1 MRKRERLYPRGT
13 SMAARP
19 ALFRQEAIDFLHQ
32 RRSWGEV
39 VSLQPISSTI
49 LSWALGMLVTII
61 LCFLT
66 IAQYARKETVIGYLT
81 PTSGTAKIFVPQQGF
96 IKELQVKEG
105 QEVTEGDPLLTV
117 VTSQITANGNDVN
130 ATVLAELAQQRDVI
144 KRQIAAEE
152 RRTASEHDRLAS
164 TIKGIEGE
172 TAQLEDQRKIQN
184 ERLKLSESFVSS
196 GATLR
201 ASGALPAI
209 ELKRREQA
217 ALEQKQNL
225 ASLDQQITAR
235 RTQLTDA
242 RHTLEQFPIVAAER
256 VRLLRSDLSLIE
268 QRVAEVNGR
277 RAYVIKAPTSGR
289 VSTLQA
295 TVGQIADPRH
305 MQLVII
311 PLDSTLQAELFFPTR
326 AFGFV
331 RPGQQVRILYD
342 AFPYQK
348 FGTYRG
354 SVTKVSHTIL
364 TGNET
369 TGPLTLK
376 EPAYRVSVALER
388 PDIDAYGLKM
398 PLQPDMLLK
407 ADVVLE
413 QRSLMRWLLDPVLS
427 ARM

>member
-1 MRKRERLYPRGT
+1 
-13 SMAARP
+13 MATRP
-19 ALFRQEAIDFLHQ
+19 ALFRQEAVDFVHQ

-49 LSWALGMLVTII
+49 LSWSLASLVVFI
-61 LCFLT
+61 LCFLS
-66 IAQYARKETVIGYLT
+66 IAQYARKETVSGYLT
-81 PTSGTAKIFVPQQGF
+81 PTLGTAKIFVPQQGF
-96 IKELQVKEG
+96 IKELKVKEG
-105 QEVTEGDPLLTV
+105 QEVAEGDPLLTV
-117 VTSQITANGNDVN
+117 VTSQITTNGDDVN
-130 ATVLAELAQQRDVI
+130 ATVLAVLAQQRDVVE
-144 KRQIAAEE
+144 RQIAAEE

-172 TAQLEDQRKIQN
+172 IAQLEDQREIQN
-184 ERLKLSESFVSS
+184 ERLKLSESFVST
-196 GATLR
+196 GATLS

-209 ELKRREQA
+209 ELKRRQQA
-217 ALEQKQNL
+217 ALEQKQSL
-225 ASLDQQITAR
+225 VSLDQQITAR

-242 RHTLEQFPIVAAER
+242 RHTHEQLPIVAAER
-256 VRLLRSDLSLIE
+256 IRVLRNDLSSIE

-277 RAYVIKAPTSGR
+277 QAYVIKAPTSGR
-289 VSTLQA
+289 VTTLQA

-305 MQLVII
+305 MQLEII
-311 PLDSTLQAELFFPTR
+311 PLNSPLQAELFFPTR

-331 RPGQQVRILYD
+331 RPGQYVRILYD

-369 TGPLTLK
+369 TGPISLK
-376 EPAYRVSVALER
+376 EPAYRVTVALAR
-388 PDIDAYGLKM
+388 PDIDAYGLKL
-398 PLQPDMLLK
+398 PLQPDMLLR

-413 QRSLMRWLLDPVLS
+413 QRSLMRWLLDPVFS

>member
-1 MRKRERLYPRGT
+1 
-13 SMAARP
+13 MAAR
-19 ALFRQEAIDFLHQ
+19 ALLFRQEAIDFLHQ
-32 RRSWGEV
+32 RRSCGEV
-39 VSLQPISSTI
+39 VSLQPVSSTI
-49 LSWALGMLVTII
+49 LSWALGVLVTVI
-61 LCFLT
+61 LCSLT

-81 PTSGTAKIFVPQQGF
+81 PTFGTAKIFVPQQGF
-96 IKELQVKEG
+96 IKELQVTEG
-105 QEVTEGDPLLTV
+105 QEVAEGDPLLTV
-117 VTSQITANGNDVN
+117 VTAQITDNGNDVN
-130 ATVLAELAQQRDVI
+130 ATVLEELTKQRDVI

-164 TIKGIEGE
+164 AIKGIEME
-172 TAQLEDQRKIQN
+172 TAQLDDQRKIQN
-184 ERLKLSESFVSS
+184 ERLTLSEGFVSS
-196 GATLR
+196 GAKLI

-209 ELKRREQA
+209 ELKRRELA
-217 ALEQKQNL
+217 ALEQKQNV
-225 ASLDQQITAR
+225 ASLDQQIAAR
-235 RTQLTDA
+235 RSQLTDA
-242 RHTLEQFPIVAAER
+242 QHTLEQLPTVAAER
-256 VRLLRSDLSLIE
+256 IRVLRGDLSSIE
-268 QRVAEVNGR
+268 QRIAEVNGR

-305 MQLVII
+305 MQLEII

-354 SVTKVSHTIL
+354 SVTKVSRTIL

-369 TGPLTLK
+369 TGPITLK
-376 EPAYRVSVALER
+376 EPAYRVTAALER

-407 ADVVLE
+407 ADVILE

>member
-1 MRKRERLYPRGT
+1 
-13 SMAARP
+13 MAARP

-32 RRSWGEV
+32 RHSWGEV

-49 LSWALGMLVTII
+49 LSWTLAGLVVLI
-61 LCFLT
+61 LCFLS

-81 PTSGTAKIFVPQQGF
+81 PTFGTAKIFVPQQGF

-105 QEVTEGDPLLTV
+105 QEVAEGDPLLTV
-117 VTSQITANGNDVN
+117 VTSQITADGDDVN
-130 ATVLAELAQQRDVI
+130 ATVLAALAQQRDVVQ
-144 KRQIAAEE
+144 RQIAAEE
-152 RRTASEHDRLAS
+152 RRTASEHDRFAS

-172 TAQLEDQRKIQN
+172 IAQLEDQRKIQN
-184 ERLKLSESFVSS
+184 ERLKLSESFVST
-196 GATLR
+196 GATLS

-209 ELKRREQA
+209 ELKRRQQA
-217 ALEQKQNL
+217 ALEQKQSL
-225 ASLDQQITAR
+225 VSLDQQITAR

-242 RHTLEQFPIVAAER
+242 RHTHEQLPIIAAER
-256 VRLLRSDLSLIE
+256 IRVLRNDLSSIE

-277 RAYVIKAPTSGR
+277 QAYVIKAPTSGR
-289 VSTLQA
+289 VTTLQA

-305 MQLVII
+305 MQLEII
-311 PLDSTLQAELFFPTR
+311 PLNSPLQAELFFPTR

-331 RPGQQVRILYD
+331 RPGQYVRILYD

-369 TGPLTLK
+369 TGPISLK
-376 EPAYRVSVALER
+376 EPAYRVTVALER

-413 QRSLMRWLLDPVLS
+413 QRPLMRWLLDPVFS

>member
-1 MRKRERLYPRGT
+1 
-13 SMAARP
+13 
-19 ALFRQEAIDFLHQ
+19 
-32 RRSWGEV
+32 V
-39 VSLQPISSTI
+39 V
-49 LSWALGMLVTII
+49 
-61 LCFLT
+61 
-66 IAQYARKETVIGYLT
+66 E
-81 PTSGTAKIFVPQQGF
+81 
-96 IKELQVKEG
+96 
-105 QEVTEGDPLLTV
+105 
-117 VTSQITANGNDVN
+117 
-130 ATVLAELAQQRDVI
+130 
-144 KRQIAAEE
+144 RQIAAEE

-172 TAQLEDQRKIQN
+172 TAQLEDQRNIQN
-184 ERLKLSESFVSS
+184 ERLKLSESFVST
-196 GATLR
+196 GATLS

-225 ASLDQQITAR
+225 AGLDQQITAR

-242 RHTLEQFPIVAAER
+242 RHTLEQLPIVAAER
-256 VRLLRSDLSLIE
+256 IRVLRGDLSWNE

-277 RAYVIKAPTSGR
+277 RAYVIKAPRSGR

-305 MQLVII
+305 IQLEII

-331 RPGQQVRILYD
+331 RPGQQARILYD

-369 TGPLTLK
+369 TGPIALK
-376 EPAYRVSVALER
+376 EPAYRVTVGLER

-407 ADVVLE
+407 ADVILE
-413 QRSLMRWLLDPVLS
+413 QRSLMRWLLDPVFS

>member
-1 MRKRERLYPRGT
+1 
-13 SMAARP
+13 MAAQP

-32 RRSWGEV
+32 RHSWGEV

-49 LSWALGMLVTII
+49 LSWTLAGLVAFI
-61 LCFLT
+61 LVFIS
-66 IAQYARKETVIGYLT
+66 IAQYARKETVAGYLT
-81 PTSGTAKIFVPQQGF
+81 PTFGTAKIFVPQQGI
-96 IKELQVKEG
+96 IKQVQVNEG
-105 QEVTEGDPLLTV
+105 QDVAEGEPLLTI
-117 VTSQITANGNDVN
+117 VTSQITANGDDVN
-130 ATVLAELAQQRDVI
+130 ATVLAVLTQQRDVVE
-144 KRQIAAEE
+144 RQIAAEE

-164 TIKGIEGE
+164 TIKGVEGE
-172 TAQLEDQRKIQN
+172 TAQLEDQRTIQN
-184 ERLKLSESFVSS
+184 ERLQLSESFVST
-196 GATLR
+196 GATLI
-201 ASGALPAI
+201 AKGALPAV

-217 ALEQKQNL
+217 ALEQRQNL

-242 RHTLEQFPIVAAER
+242 RHTLEQLPTVAAER
-256 VRLLRSDLSLIE
+256 VRVLRGDLSWIE
-268 QRVAEVNGR
+268 QRIAEVDGR

-295 TVGQIADPRH
+295 SIGQVADPRH
-305 MQLVII
+305 MQLEII
-311 PLDSTLQAELFFPTR
+311 PLDSPLQAQLFFPTR

-354 SVTKVSHTIL
+354 SVTNVSQTIL
-364 TGNET
+364 TGNDA
-369 TGPLTLK
+369 TGPITLK
-376 EPAYRVSVALER
+376 EPAYRVTVAPER

-398 PLQPDMLLK
+398 PLQPGMLLK
-407 ADVVLE
+407 ADVILE

>member
-1 MRKRERLYPRGT
+1 
-13 SMAARP
+13 MAARP

-32 RRSWGEV
+32 RHSGGEV

-49 LSWALGMLVTII
+49 LSWTLAGLVVLI
-61 LCFLT
+61 LCFLS

-81 PTSGTAKIFVPQQGF
+81 PTFGTAKIFVPQQGF
-96 IKELQVKEG
+96 VKELQVKEG
-105 QEVTEGDPLLTV
+105 QEVAEGDPLLTV
-117 VTSQITANGNDVN
+117 VTSQITADGNDVN

-164 TIKGIEGE
+164 TIKGIEVE

-196 GATLR
+196 GATLS

-209 ELKRREQA
+209 ELKRRELA
-217 ALEQKQNL
+217 ALEQKQNV

-242 RHTLEQFPIVAAER
+242 RHTLEQLPIVATER
-256 VRLLRSDLSLIE
+256 IRVLRGDLSGIE

-277 RAYVIKAPTSGR
+277 RAYVINAPTSGR

-305 MQLVII
+305 MQLEII
-311 PLDSTLQAELFFPTR
+311 PLDSTLQAQLFFPTR

-354 SVTKVSHTIL
+354 NVTNISHTIL

-369 TGPLTLK
+369 TGPISLK
-376 EPAYRVSVALER
+376 EPAYRVTVGLER

-398 PLQPDMLLK
+398 PLQPDMLLR

-413 QRSLMRWLLDPVLS
+413 QRSLMRWLLDPVFS

>member
-1 MRKRERLYPRGT
+1 
-13 SMAARP
+13 MATRP

-32 RRSWGEV
+32 RHSWGEV
-39 VSLQPISSTI
+39 VSLQPVSSTI
-49 LSWALGMLVTII
+49 LGWILAGVVVLI
-61 LCFLT
+61 LCFLS
-66 IAQYARKETVIGYLT
+66 IAQYARKETVNGYLT
-81 PTSGTAKIFVPQQGF
+81 PTFGTAKIFVPQQGF

-105 QEVTEGDPLLTV
+105 QEVAEDDPLLTV
-117 VTSQITANGNDVN
+117 VTSQITANGDDVN
-130 ATVLAELAQQRDVI
+130 ATVLAVLAQQHDVI
-144 KRQIAAEE
+144 ERQIAAEE
-152 RRTASEHDRLAS
+152 RRTASEHDRLISA
-164 TIKGIEGE
+164 IKGIEGE
-172 TAQLEDQRKIQN
+172 IARLEDQRTIQN
-184 ERLKLSESFVSS
+184 ERLKLSESFVST
-196 GATLR
+196 GATLI
-201 ASGALPAI
+201 AKGALPEI

-217 ALEQKQNL
+217 ALEQRQNL
-225 ASLDQQITAR
+225 MSLDQQITAR
-235 RTQLTDA
+235 STQLTDT
-242 RHTLEQFPIVAAER
+242 RHTLEQLPIVAAER
-256 VRLLRSDLSLIE
+256 IRVLRNDLSSIE
-268 QRVAEVNGR
+268 QRVAEVDGR
-277 RAYVIKAPTSGR
+277 RAYVIKAPTRGR

-305 MQLVII
+305 MQLEII
-311 PLDSTLQAELFFPTR
+311 PLDATLQAELFFPTR

-364 TGNET
+364 TGNQT
-369 TGPLTLK
+369 TGPVTLK

-407 ADVVLE
+407 ADIVLE

>member
-1 MRKRERLYPRGT
+1 
-13 SMAARP
+13 MATRP
-19 ALFRQEAIDFLHQ
+19 ALFRQEAVDFLHQ
-32 RRSWGEV
+32 RHNWGEV

-49 LSWALGMLVTII
+49 LSWSLASLVVFI
-61 LCFLT
+61 LCFLS
-66 IAQYARKETVIGYLT
+66 IAQYARKETVTGYLT
-81 PTSGTAKIFVPQQGF
+81 PTSGRAKIFVPQQGF
-96 IKELQVKEG
+96 IKELHIKEG
-105 QEVTEGDPLLTV
+105 QKVAEGDPLLTV
-117 VTSQITANGNDVN
+117 VTSQISANGDDVN
-130 ATVLAELAQQRDVI
+130 ATVLAVLAQQRDVVE
-144 KRQIAAEE
+144 RQIAAEE

-172 TAQLEDQRKIQN
+172 TAQLEDQRNIQN
-184 ERLKLSESFVSS
+184 ERLMLSESFVST
-196 GATLR
+196 GAKLS
-201 ASGALPAI
+201 ASGALPPI

-217 ALEQKQNL
+217 ALEQRQNL
-225 ASLDQQITAR
+225 ASLDQQVTAR

-242 RHTLEQFPIVAAER
+242 RHTLEQLPTVAAER
-256 VRLLRSDLSLIE
+256 VRVLRGDLSWIE
-268 QRVAEVNGR
+268 QRAAEVNGR
-277 RAYVIKAPTSGR
+277 RAYVIKAPTRGR

-305 MQLVII
+305 MQLEII
-311 PLDSTLQAELFFPTR
+311 PLDATLQAELFFPTR

-331 RPGQQVRILYD
+331 RPGQKVRMLYD

-354 SVTKVSHTIL
+354 SVRKVSHTIL
-364 TGNET
+364 TSNDT
-369 TGPLTLK
+369 TGPITLK
-376 EPAYRVSVALER
+376 EPAYRVTVALER

-413 QRSLMRWLLDPVLS
+413 QRSLIRWLLDPVLS